1 MFNNTY
7 IAINK
12 PVGKL
17 YNPIVA
23 VNNELMAKPKNA
35 DCKIFFL
42 PYSAI
47 DNKEIIEL
55 IRANCQKI
63 KTVLQPIV
71 IVSFTD
77 KIDEN
82 VRNNPL
88 QNQQYD
94 LIERVSEILEIDQRY
109 IFTPVNYVSESLKS
123 FEIDRANYKIFLKTL
138 RIVGSNFRHLLKY
151 GTIKFE

>member
-1 MFNNTY
+1 M
-7 IAINK
+7 
-12 PVGKL
+12 
-17 YNPIVA
+17 
-23 VNNELMAKPKNA
+23 
-35 DCKIFFL
+35 
-42 PYSAI
+42 
-47 DNKEIIEL
+47 

-88 QNQQYD
+88 QNQQHD
-94 LIERVSEILEIDQRY
+94 LIERVSEILGINQSS

-138 RIVGSNFRHLLKY
+138 RIVGSNFRHLLRH